1 MSETQEQPPPI
12 LKASMQ
18 APWEAMAEVRECS
31 PPIFKMT
38 MVCSLGGDDGGPVV
52 LTTYL
57 EGIDGGPLGGDA
69 RGLGAPTTYLE
80 DNDGGA
86 PWEAMMEVRERSPPI
101 LKMSMVGPLGGDVR
115 DPGVPTTYPEN
126 FNGVPPSRRYQRS
139 GGAHHLS

>member
-18 APWEAMAEVRECS
+18 APWEAMAEVRERS

-101 LKMSMVGPLGGDVR
+101 LKMLMVGPLGGDVR
-115 DPGVPTTYPEN
+115 GPGAFTTYV
-126 FNGVPPSRRYQRS
+126 GDVD
-139 GGAHHLS
+139 GGALGRRCQRFRSTQHLC